1 MYISIANKEFYMS
14 CVYTKVWET
23 LIKEGVYIG
32 LRLSSVSRATHS
44 VKPTHTSI
52 RLIQGPP
59 FWTPSSML
67 LFFSVVLGFFIICQ
81 EVLLL
86 LLSADEY
93 VADSLASFVSQ
104 FNNNLGLG
112 TPN

>member
-1 MYISIANKEFYMS
+1 
-14 CVYTKVWET
+14 
-23 LIKEGVYIG
+23 
-32 LRLSSVSRATHS
+32 
-44 VKPTHTSI
+44 
-52 RLIQGPP
+52 
-59 FWTPSSML
+59 ML
-67 LFFSVVLGFFIICQ
+67 LFFSVVLGFFIIYQ